1 MVLEKLVE
9 RLKNVKDSLER
20 AKARAHGMSVPE
32 LREHLRTHKAEKR
45 AFKVELRK
53 KEHEERA
60 KFEKWKIEQKYK
72 QKRKLVKSGKGG
84 FKGSLAEFGSA
95 MEVLG
100 GKPSKK
106 GEGYDPFGIFG
117 PATGVGSKRKKKR
130 RKKRR

>member
-1 MVLEKLVE
+1 MVLKKLVE

-20 AKARAHGMSVPE
+20 AKAKVHGMTVPE

-72 QKRKLVKSGKGG
+72 AKRKQVKSGKGG

-106 GEGYDPFGIFG
+106 DAGYDPFGIFG
-117 PATGVGSKRKKKR
+117 PSTSAKPKRKRKR
-130 RKKRR
+130 RKK